1 MNKTTGYPYLEREV
15 RDIAQIPRWAIIRT
29 YRQQSV
35 AEHSYF
41 VSLYT
46 DWLGTL
52 AGLDLD
58 EHRYAV
64 REALWHDIGERFS
77 GDIPTPF
84 KKSAR
89 VDESVIDEAMG
100 REHPW
105 YRLQHQKT
113 DLGAHGQ
120 MRALCIVKIAD
131 LLEAVTFLSELKYNG
146 VQEVR
151 FVLDSLRAHMQP
163 RLDRV
168 RALFSDEVYSVVA
181 SAVWHHV
188 DDVDRPSRLTDP
200 TLGSIAM
207 EREGS
212 VKDLT

>member
-1 MNKTTGYPYLEREV
+1 MNKTIGYPYLEREV

-41 VSLYT
+41 VALYT
-46 DWLGTL
+46 DWLGSL
-52 AGLDLD
+52 VGLDPD
-58 EHRYAV
+58 EHQYAV

-84 KKSAR
+84 KKAAR
-89 VDESVIDEAMG
+89 VDESVVDEATG

-105 YRLQHQKT
+105 YRQQHQERLHGET
-113 DLGAHGQ
+113 DQ

-131 LLEAVTFLSELKYNG
+131 LLDALTFLAELKYNG

-151 FVLDSLRAHMQP
+151 FVFDSLKKHMGP

-168 RALFSDEVYSVVA
+168 RKVFSDQAYRAVS
-181 SAVWHHV
+181 SAVWNHI
-188 DDVDRPSRLTDP
+188 DDVERPSRLTDP
-200 TLGSIAM
+200 VLGAIAM

-212 VKDLT
+212 VKDLS